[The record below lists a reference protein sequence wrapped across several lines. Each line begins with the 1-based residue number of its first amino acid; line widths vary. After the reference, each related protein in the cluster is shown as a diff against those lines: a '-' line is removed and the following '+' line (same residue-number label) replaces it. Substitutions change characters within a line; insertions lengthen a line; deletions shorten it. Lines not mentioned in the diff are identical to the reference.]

1 MASFE
6 SVMAEH
12 FPGALLEADF
22 VDRSSRLLEV
32 ERGFSRDNTL
42 ACVGV
47 CRDELGS
54 SLPNAVQARWGWTFS
69 LSTLAGLL
77 FLGRTGFAAARRHA
91 PIAGGRERYLFFV
104 APHIGIGAAGE
115 IGVCSRIGRPG
126 TSQACGALCAFLG
139 ELEGGRV
146 ELATDPG
153 DIEHSLLKQ
162 RLLRELPFG
171 RLPGLID
178 LTQAAYRAITAD
190 LETLI
195 GQALDPAEN
204 DWAVLAGI
212 QIHAPGN
219 EPWFWPGACYSVV
232 EGRRQEIPFS

>member
-12 FPGALLEADF
+12 FPGAVHEADL
-22 VDRSSRLLEV
+22 VAESSRLLMQEL
-32 ERGFSRDNTL
+32 GFSRDNTL

-54 SLPNAVQARWGWTFS
+54 TLPYAVQALWGWTFS

-77 FLGRTGFAAARRHA
+77 LLGRSGFAAARRHA
-91 PIAGGRERYLFFV
+91 PIENGRERYVFFV
-104 APHIGIGAAGE
+104 APHIGIGAGGE

-146 ELATDPG
+146 QLATDPG

-178 LTQAAYRAITAD
+178 LTRAAYRAVTAD

-195 GQALDPAEN
+195 GQTLDPRDN

-212 QIHAPGN
+212 QVHAPGN
-219 EPWFWPGACYSVV
+219 EPWFWPGACYSVI
-232 EGRRQEIPFS
+232 EGRRQEIRFT

>member
-6 SVMAEH
+6 LVMAQH

-22 VDRSSRLLEV
+22 VEQASRLLMQ
-32 ERGFSRDNTL
+32 ERGFSTDNTL

-54 SLPNAVQARWGWTFS
+54 TLPHAVQARWGWTFS

-91 PIAGGRERYLFFV
+91 PIENGRERYVFFV
-104 APHIGIGAAGE
+104 APHIGIGAGGE
-115 IGVCSRIGRPG
+115 VGVCSRIGRPG

-139 ELEGGRV
+139 ELEAGRLQ
-146 ELATDPG
+146 LATDPG

-178 LTQAAYRAITAD
+178 LTRAARRAIFDD

-195 GQALDPAEN
+195 GETLDPEEN
-204 DWAVLAGI
+204 DWAVLSGI
-212 QIHAPGN
+212 QVHGPGN
-219 EPWFWPGACYSVV
+219 QPWFWPGECYVKV
-232 EGRRQEIPFS
+232 RGQRQEIGFA